1 MPFLPQ
7 YNKFMTLMWGIK
19 KNRSFLGSFSPVI
32 FERNK
37 HWTTMSSF
45 ECHSLGFPRWLSW
58 ERITCSE
65 GDTGDAGSFYG
76 WGRSLEEDMATHSSI
91 FAWRIPRTEKS
102 GRPIGSR
109 RAGHDWS
116 HWAHVHI
123 MGLNRQAVSMWSRQL
138 AFEILSWTSHTQQ
151 LLTSIPANLISDP
164 H

>member
-91 FAWRIPRTEKS
+91 RARRIPWTKKPVGLQS
-102 GRPIGSR
+102 IVLQSQTQMKQL
-109 RAGHDWS
+109 
-116 HWAHVHI
+116 I
-123 MGLNRQAVSMWSRQL
+123 MHTVVRSCFQILVSQFIRLIFWNTILNFKFL
-138 AFEILSWTSHTQQ
+138 
-151 LLTSIPANLISDP
+151 
-164 H
+164 